1 VTTKAEQ
8 VDRRADNSAWMENA
22 VRLGLVSYGVVHL
35 VLAWL
40 ALKLA
45 FGDKGA
51 SASNQ
56 GALHQLARNS
66 VGRVSLY
73 VVAVGFVALAI
84 WQLLE
89 AAGGHRTDEG
99 ATRLGKRLAS
109 VGKLVIY
116 GALAVTAFKTA
127 IGAGSGGEHTTGL
140 TAQLMSLP
148 AGPLIV
154 GAVGVAIM
162 AIGGGLLYR
171 GVSEGFRDKLE
182 PEGATGADGRA
193 YAWLG
198 KTGYVTKGL
207 AIGVVG
213 SLFVYAALTHDPHK
227 SGGLDQ
233 ALHKLLGTP
242 FGAPLLVVIAV
253 GFACFGL
260 FCFAWARHVDT

>member
-8 VDRRADNSAWMENA
+8 VDRRADDSAWMENA

-45 FGDKGA
+45 FGDKGT
-51 SASNQ
+51 SASSQ
-56 GALHQLARNS
+56 GALHQLAQND
-66 VGRVSLY
+66 VGRVSLF
-73 VVAVGFVALAI
+73 VVAVGFVALVV

-89 AAGGHRTDEG
+89 AAGGHRSEEG
-99 ATRLGKRLAS
+99 ATRAGKRIAS
-109 VGKLVIY
+109 AGKVVLY
-116 GALAVTAFKTA
+116 GALAFSAFKTA
-127 IGAGSGGEHTTGL
+127 IGSSSGGEHTKGI
-140 TAQLMSLP
+140 TARLLSLP

-154 GAVGVAIM
+154 GGVGIAIM
-162 AIGGGLLYR
+162 AIGGGLLYL

-182 PEGATGADGRA
+182 PEGATGADGRT

-207 AIGVVG
+207 AIGIVG
-213 SLFVYAALTHDPHK
+213 ALFVYAALTHDPQK

-233 ALHKLLGTP
+233 ALHEVLRQP
-242 FGAPLLVVIAV
+242 FGTPLLVVVAL

-260 FCFAWARHVDT
+260 FCFAWARHLDQ